1 MNEETNEVIEN
12 AVSKASKVEEL
23 ATKIVERTAKLEKRV
38 TSLRKSLKKC
48 RDEIISYLPDATDEE
63 LEVIKQDLSAYSSS
77 AYELV
82 NKQFKLTDVQVG
94 ELELHLI
101 DVEDSL
107 NTDEGKAMIE
117 ESFKNAKRIK
127 RFSIGKVRKKDNM
140 IPVSCSWEVS
150 AK

>member
-1 MNEETNEVIEN
+1 MNEAINETVDQ
-12 AVSKASKVEEL
+12 A
-23 ATKIVERTAKLEKRV
+23 ERTAKLEKRI

-48 RDEIISYLPDATDEE
+48 REEIISYLPDATDEQ
-63 LEVIKQDLSAYSSS
+63 LEVIKTDLSAYQSS

-82 NKQFKLTDVQVG
+82 NKQFKLSDIQVG

-107 NTDEGKAMIE
+107 NTDEGKEMIMG
-117 ESFKNAKRIK
+117 SFKNAKRIK
-127 RFSIGKVRKKDNM
+127 SFKIGKARKKDNS

-150 AK
+150 A